1 MIEWSINNSSKEG
14 KMFKVLILM
23 IGMVVTFPVYAQEAI
38 APQEETMTEYL
49 QRKAAEA
56 GSAVSDV
63 ASTAKEKAVEFT
75 TAPAEDCT
83 FAEVG
88 RGVVVGA
95 FSALVVGVVSAY
107 SAPIMAGTAV
117 TATGVEGAAM
127 STFGREAMK
136 NSVVAS
142 VVTVPLSVMVAC
154 GM

>member
-1 MIEWSINNSSKEG
+1 
-14 KMFKVLILM
+14 MFKVLILM

-63 ASTAKEKAVEFT
+63 ASTAKEKAIEFT
-75 TAPAEDCT
+75 TAPAEECS

-95 FSALVVGVVSAY
+95 FSAVVVGVVSAY
-107 SAPIMAGTAV
+107 SAPIMAGA
-117 TATGVEGAAM
+117 AGAGAAEGAALT
-127 STFGREAMK
+127 TFGKEAVK
-136 NSVVAS
+136 NSGIAS